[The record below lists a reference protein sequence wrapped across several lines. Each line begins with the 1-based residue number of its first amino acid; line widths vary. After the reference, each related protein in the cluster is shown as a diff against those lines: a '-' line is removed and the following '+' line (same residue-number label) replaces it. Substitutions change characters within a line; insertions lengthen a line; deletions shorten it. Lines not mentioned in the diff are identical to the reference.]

1 MNDELSAKVNLDPGT
16 AVTRKRYDR
25 IAPVYDLVEWGMELR
40 FANWRRELWSRL
52 AGGRILE
59 VGVGTGK
66 NLRFHP
72 TAAEVTAIDLSPGM
86 LWRAHRR
93 TEKLGS
99 QARLEIADVQR
110 LPYEDQTFDA
120 AVATFVF
127 CSVPDPV
134 RGLRE
139 VRRVLKPGG
148 RLLMVEHVLSEFP
161 GLRRV
166 MRWLDPVPFH
176 IWGAHIDRE
185 TVNSVKAAGFKVNE
199 ATNLSLD
206 TVKRIEAVN
215 PD

>member
-1 MNDELSAKVNLDPGT
+1 MKTQPATPAMLEAST
-16 AVTRKRYDR
+16 EVTRRRYDR
-25 IAPVYDLVEWGMELR
+25 IAPLYDLLDWGMELR
-40 FANWRRELWSRL
+40 FAGWRRGLWGRL
-52 AGGRILE
+52 SGGRILE

-72 TAAEVTAIDLSPGM
+72 AAAEITAIDFSPGM
-86 LWRAHRR
+86 LLQARRRA
-93 TEKLGS
+93 EKLGS
-99 QARLEIADVQR
+99 KARLEIGDVQR

-127 CSVPDPV
+127 CSVPDPI

-176 IWGAHIDRE
+176 IWGAHINRE
-185 TVNSVKAAGFKVNE
+185 TVNNVNAAGFN
-199 ATNLSLD
+199 
-206 TVKRIEAVN
+206 VKGQPIF
-215 PD
+215 PWT